1 MWVVWFHVR
10 MTTTMPPDVAES
22 LTAFRA
28 SLAEVIPPKDPSN
41 LLIATWNLRAFGD
54 LTAKW
59 LAEPGDSPKRDWYS
73 VACIAQVAARFDV
86 IAVQEVRRNTTALHF
101 LLEQLGDAWRVIV
114 SDVTEG
120 GPGNG
125 ERLTFLYDSTRV
137 QPSGLVG
144 EIVLPAAVEGPTDQF
159 ARTPYAASFVR
170 GSAEFTLTTLH
181 VIWGANPRSRLPE
194 ITAFAEW
201 MRAWADRT
209 DRWNQ
214 NLLVLGDF
222 NLDRIGDPLFEAFVS
237 TGLWP
242 PPELND
248 IPRTVF
254 DNDTSKHFYDQ
265 IAWFSDPNGKSLLT
279 SLTYALRAGS
289 FDFLP
294 HVLGGRTRAEASWM
308 ISDHYPLWVEF
319 QLTP

>member
-1 MWVVWFHVR
+1 
-10 MTTTMPPDVAES
+10 MTTVPSDVA
-22 LTAFRA
+22 AN
-28 SLAEVIPPKDPSN
+28 LAEVGAALSAVIPPKDPSN
-41 LLIATWNLRAFGD
+41 LLIGTWNLRAFGD

-59 LAEPGDSPKRDWYS
+59 HSEPGDSPKRDWYA
-73 VACIAQVAARFDV
+73 VAFAAQVVARFDV
-86 IAVQEVRRNTTALHF
+86 VAIQEVRRNTTALRF
-101 LLEQLGDAWRVIV
+101 LLEQLGGAWRLMI

-144 EIVLPAAVEGPTDQF
+144 EIVLPATVAGPTEQF
-159 ARTPYAASFVR
+159 ARTPYVAGFGRA
-170 GSAEFTLTTLH
+170 SAEFTLTTLH
-181 VIWGANPRSRLPE
+181 VIWGRDAAARLPE
-194 ITAFAEW
+194 ITAFATW
-201 MRAWADRT
+201 MRAWADRPH
-209 DRWNQ
+209 DWND

-242 PPELND
+242 PSELNN

-254 DNDTSKHFYDQ
+254 DNDNSRHFYDQ
-265 IAWFSDPNGKSLLT
+265 IAWFSNPGGESLLS
-279 SLTYALRAGS
+279 SLAYAMHAGS

-294 HVLGGRTRAEASWM
+294 HLLGSLTRTEASWR
-308 ISDHYPLWVEF
+308 ISDHYPLWAEF
-319 QLTP
+319 RLSP

>member
-1 MWVVWFHVR
+1 V
-10 MTTTMPPDVAES
+10 
-22 LTAFRA
+22 
-28 SLAEVIPPKDPSN
+28 
-41 LLIATWNLRAFGD
+41 
-54 LTAKW
+54 
-59 LAEPGDSPKRDWYS
+59 
-73 VACIAQVAARFDV
+73 ARFDV
-86 IAVQEVRRNTTALHF
+86 IAVQEVRRNTTVLHF
-101 LLEQLGDAWRVIV
+101 LLEQLGDDWRVIV

-125 ERLTFLYDSTRV
+125 ERLSFLYNSSRV

-144 EIVLPAAVEGPTDQF
+144 EIVLPATVAGPIDQF

-181 VIWGANPRSRLPE
+181 VIWGADPSARLPE

-201 MRAWADRT
+201 MRAWVDRT

-214 NLLVLGDF
+214 NLLVLNDF
-222 NLDRIGDPLFEAFVS
+222 NLDRIGDPLFEAFIS

-242 PPELND
+242 PTELND

-254 DNDTSKHFYDQ
+254 DNDTSRHFYDQ
-265 IAWFSDPNGKSLLT
+265 IAWFSYPDGKSLQT
-279 SLTYALRAGS
+279 SLAYAPCAGS

-294 HVLGGRTRAEASWM
+294 HVMGGLTRAEVSLR
-308 ISDHYPLWVEF
+308 ISDRYPLWAEF
-319 QLTP
+319 HLAS